1 MVEKSTIDMDLLLK
15 RGKFLFSIGVILFFS
30 GITYIGLLT
39 SFGNSSVFTSVG
51 FGMSV
56 IFTIIG
62 LPLLLMAGAVL
73 FKNRR
78 II

>member
-1 MVEKSTIDMDLLLK
+1 MDLLLK
-15 RGKFLFSIGVILFFS
+15 RGRFLFFVGAILFFS
-30 GITYIGLLT
+30 GIVYLGLFIT
-39 SFGNSSVFTSVG
+39 FGNSSVFTNIG
-51 FGMSV
+51 FGMSI